1 MIYFIHQVKENTFK
15 PEKGENQVTREEII
29 AFINRTLETN
39 PNAFCEDVIIEDYY
53 IYVPSI
59 EFVKDAITGEW
70 RAI

>member
-1 MIYFIHQVKENTFK
+1 M
-15 PEKGENQVTREEII
+15 TREEII
-29 AFINRTLETN
+29 TFINRTLETN